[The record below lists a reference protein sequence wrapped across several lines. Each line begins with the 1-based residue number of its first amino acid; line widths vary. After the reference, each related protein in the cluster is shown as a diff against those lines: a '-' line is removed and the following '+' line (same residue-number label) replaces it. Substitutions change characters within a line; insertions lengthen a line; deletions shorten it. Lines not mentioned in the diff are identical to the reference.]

1 MSKRYVFDMRS
12 YANFNDDDKIVV
24 YVNDEDSFD
33 VAVEEARESYERM
46 LQDNIWDYVEFEA
59 ESMDNKDYDIDD
71 YDAIE
76 IVDNRADSDEPV
88 KRMFDEEIREEN
100 NIAFERRLAEHEKR
114 EREKHMEE
122 QRLRTS
128 SAYEGVILS
137 NSPTAI
143 WD

>member
-71 YDAIE
+71 YDAID
-76 IVDNRADSDEPV
+76 IVDNRADSAEPV
-88 KRMFDEEIREEN
+88 KRI
-100 NIAFERRLAEHEKR
+100 AEHEKR

>member
-12 YANFNDDDKIVV
+12 YANFNDNDQIVV
-24 YVNDEDSFD
+24 YVNDEDNID
-33 VAVEEARESYERM
+33 VAIEEAREYYERM
-46 LQDNIWDYVEFEA
+46 IGDNIWDYVELEA

-71 YDAIE
+71 YDAFDV
-76 IVDNRADSDEPV
+76 VDNRDDSDAPV
-88 KRMFDEEIREEN
+88 KRMFDEEILEEN
-100 NIAFERRLAEHEKR
+100 NIALERRLAELAVR

-122 QRLRTS
+122 QRLKTS

-137 NSPTAI
+137 TTAV

>member
-12 YANFNDDDKIVV
+12 YANFNDNDQIVV
-24 YVNDEDSFD
+24 YVNDEDNID
-33 VAVEEARESYERM
+33 VAIEEAREYYERM
-46 LQDNIWDYVEFEA
+46 LSDNIWDYVEIEA

-71 YDAIE
+71 GDAIE
-76 IVDNRADSDEPV
+76 IIDNADSDEPV
-88 KRMFDEEIREEN
+88 KRMFSDEIEEEN
-100 NIAFERRLAEHEKR
+100 NIALERRLAELAVR

-122 QRLRTS
+122 QRLKTS

-137 NSPTAI
+137 TTAV

>member
-46 LQDNIWDYVEFEA
+46 IGDNIWDYVELEA

-71 YDAIE
+71 GDAIE
-76 IVDNRADSDEPV
+76 IIDNADSDEPV
-88 KRMFDEEIREEN
+88 KRMFSDEIEEEN
-100 NIAFERRLAEHEKR
+100 NIALERRLAELAVH

-122 QRLRTS
+122 QRLKTS

-137 NSPTAI
+137 TTAV

>member
-46 LQDNIWDYVEFEA
+46 IGDNIWDYVELEA

-71 YDAIE
+71 YDAFDV
-76 IVDNRADSDEPV
+76 VDNRDDSDEPV
-88 KRMFDEEIREEN
+88 KRMFDEEILEEN
-100 NIAFERRLAEHEKR
+100 NIALERRLAELAVR

-122 QRLRTS
+122 QRLKTS

-137 NSPTAI
+137 TTAV

>member
-12 YANFNDDDKIVV
+12 YANFNDDDQIVV

-33 VAVEEARESYERM
+33 VAVEEAREAYERI
-46 LQDNIWDYVEFEA
+46 LADNIWDYVELEA

-71 YDAIE
+71 YDAFDV
-76 IVDNRADSDEPV
+76 VDNRDDSDEPV
-88 KRMFDEEIREEN
+88 KRMFSDEIEEEN
-100 NIAFERRLAEHEKR
+100 NIALERRLAELAVR

-122 QRLRTS
+122 QRLKTS

-137 NSPTAI
+137 TTAV